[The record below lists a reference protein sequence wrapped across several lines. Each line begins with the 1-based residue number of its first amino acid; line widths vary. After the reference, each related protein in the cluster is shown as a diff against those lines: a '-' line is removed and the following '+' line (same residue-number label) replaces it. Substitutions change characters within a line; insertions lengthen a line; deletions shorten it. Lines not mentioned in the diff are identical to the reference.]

1 MYRLVQI
8 WTCLLT
14 LAGELEESL
23 GVSNI
28 RGHHLIGKVIGG
40 CLLEEVLGYGG
51 SSAVFLAQQYEPLR
65 KVAVKVFLPRT
76 SMNVQM
82 QKDFYRRFLHEAEAA
97 TELNHTHIL
106 SLYAYGE
113 QDGLP
118 YITMPYMPGGTLYQH
133 VAQHGPLSLKEAQFY
148 LEQIAA
154 ALDYA
159 HQHGCVHCD
168 VKPANILLD
177 ASGCGMLS
185 DFGIARAMRPD
196 PPVAQQT
203 QKTEDILLG
212 TPNYISPEQAMG
224 QTLDGRSDIYSLGVT
239 LFFLLTGRPPFH
251 ADSSIAMALLHIHAP
266 APSLTSLCADIPPQ
280 VDRVVRTALAK
291 SPVNRYQSAG
301 EFSAAFARAVSA
313 PNTVGQTRII
323 AKPAR
328 ATVKGPASV
337 GSRVFRPA
345 PMAIATVFLLL
356 VTLGAGLTVNQLT
369 SHVARG
375 TTPVR
380 ATVPDSIDSNILADR
395 LASNQN
401 DWPASSTFFFTDG
414 QYHIENKS
422 ARNVALALYA
432 GHDFANLNLSVTM
445 NELHGQRDGDDYYG
459 IVLRAA
465 PDQSQYY
472 IFEVVNWNG
481 GQYAFI
487 HYDGQYETLA
497 TGPAP
502 SLHLQLGQ
510 SNTITVEAI
519 GNTFTFF
526 INGKAVGSP
535 VTDSSPS
542 ALTTG
547 EVGLYVEEQHAE
559 VVFSNLAIKPL
570 K

>member
-1 MYRLVQI
+1 MYRRIPNLD
-8 WTCLLT
+8 LLAR
-14 LAGELEESL
+14 LSGGLEESF
-23 GVSNI
+23 GVSTI

-40 CLLEEVLGYGG
+40 CLLEDLLGYGG

-97 TELNHTHIL
+97 TELDHPHIL

-118 YITMPYMPGGTLYQH
+118 YIIMPYMPGGTLFQYI
-133 VAQHGPLSLKEAQFY
+133 AKHGPLSLKEAQFY

-177 ASGCGMLS
+177 ESGSGVLS

-196 PPVAQQT
+196 PPAAQQGE
-203 QKTEDILLG
+203 KTGDILLG
-212 TPNYISPEQAMG
+212 TPNYVSPEQAMG
-224 QTLDGRSDIYSLGVT
+224 QTLDGRSDIYSLGIT

-251 ADSSIAMALLHIHAP
+251 ADSSIAMALLHVHAP
-266 APSLTSLCADIPPQ
+266 PPSLTSLCAGIPPQ

-291 SPVNRYQSAG
+291 SPMDRYQSAG
-301 EFSAAFARAVSA
+301 EFSAAFTRAVNA
-313 PNTVGQTRII
+313 PNKVRQTRT
-323 AKPAR
+323 ADKPAR
-328 ATVKGPASV
+328 TTVKEPVGA

-345 PMAIATVFLLL
+345 MMAVVTILLLL
-356 VTLGAGLTVNQLT
+356 VTLGAGLTVNLLS

-375 TTPVR
+375 TTPVQ
-380 ATVPDSIDSNILADR
+380 ATVPVTINSNILADR
-395 LASNQN
+395 LASNEN

-432 GHDFANLNLSVTM
+432 AHDFANLNLSVTM
-445 NELHGQRDGDDYYG
+445 TELHGQHDGGDYYG
-459 IVLRAA
+459 VVLRSAA
-465 PDQSQYY
+465 DQSQYY
-472 IFEVVNWNG
+472 IFEVVGWNG

-487 HYDGQYETLA
+487 RYNDQYETLA

-502 SLHLQLGQ
+502 SLRLQLGQ

-519 GNTFTFF
+519 GNTFSFF

-535 VTDSSPS
+535 VIDSSSS

-559 VVFSNLAIKPL
+559 VVFSDLVIKPL